1 MARIAAPKL
10 SIDKLN
16 MSGEVVYPDSWAE
29 LDPFARMDIL
39 VCWIAEFQSAYAEA
53 RAQHYGESDSEAA
66 KAETANEEMEDDELN
81 FRIEEVRKHP
91 LFDVLLLAVEQ
102 AMFGKGGRHG
112 GNKTP
117 FLKQPW
123 VHYSNMH
130 GRGFLTGQATKKLEE
145 AASTREGEAFI
156 TEVLGAIVY
165 SGMSIIKERGIK

>member
-1 MARIAAPKL
+1 MTNKSQHLVPKL
-10 SIDKLN
+10 WIDEENAFGETKFPAAWKKLDAFTRLEI
-16 MSGEVVYPDSWAE
+16 MQGWAHAMDAERAKAHDEVYPKNKE
-29 LDPFARMDIL
+29 K
-39 VCWIAEFQSAYAEA
+39 EEA
-53 RAQHYGESDSEAA
+53 REKLAMRVSEVI
-66 KAETANEEMEDDELN
+66 D
-81 FRIEEVRKHP
+81 HP
-91 LFDVLLLAVEQ
+91 LFEVMLSAVEQ